1 MAPPMPP
8 RGGRVTMDG
17 NHRDW
22 GFVMYTIVLAL
33 DGSDGSDRAI
43 PVAEGLARRDG
54 ARIVVAHARTHAL
67 ETAVEAALHNRVDAI
82 AASGVACTLEI
93 RNSLEGDEA
102 KTLAAVSRETDA
114 GLIVIASRGRGP
126 FAGALLGSTTQ
137 RLLPLAACPVL
148 VVPGGYTGHTFETA
162 ERTTV
167 EA

>member
-1 MAPPMPP
+1 
-8 RGGRVTMDG
+8 MDQY
-17 NHRDW
+17 HLDW
-22 GFVMYTIVLAL
+22 GFLMYTIVLAL

-67 ETAVEAALHNRVDAI
+67 ETAVEAVLRNRVDGI
-82 AASGVACTLEI
+82 ADSGVQCSIEI
-93 RNSLEGDEA
+93 RDGLYCDEA
-102 KTLAAVSRETDA
+102 EILASVARDVDA

-137 RLLPLAACPVL
+137 RLLPLATCPVL
-148 VVPGGYTGHTFETA
+148 VVPGAYTGQSFEAA
-162 ERTTV
+162 EPAAA